1 MIKCGTD
8 IITVDLLPFM
18 LVAGDHAIND
28 MASDEEDSWKS
39 ILEKEGFKERVYTEK
54 EIEYC
59 ESKNI
64 QKYQSYSGRFAA
76 KEAIFKALSTLI
88 EDKYKIKWTDF
99 EIINDKEG
107 KPNVQINTDII
118 DKSLIKNIDIS
129 ISHCKEYATA
139 VCIIEINN

>member
-8 IITVDLLPFM
+8 IIEIARVKD
-18 LVAGDHAIND
+18 AI
-28 MASDEEDSWKS
+28 
-39 ILEKEGFKERVYTEK
+39 EKEGFKERVYTEK

-59 ESKNI
+59 ESKNV

-76 KEAIFKALSTLI
+76 KEAIFKALSSII

-107 KPNVQINTDII
+107 KPNVQINTNII
-118 DKSLIKNIDIS
+118 DISLIKNIDIS

>member
-8 IITVDLLPFM
+8 IIEIDRIK
-18 LVAGDHAIND
+18 DAI
-28 MASDEEDSWKS
+28 
-39 ILEKEGFKERVYTEK
+39 EKEGFKKRVYTEK

-59 ESKNI
+59 ESKNV

-76 KEAIFKALSTLI
+76 KEAIFKALSILI

-99 EIINDKEG
+99 EIINDEEG

-118 DKSLIKNIDIS
+118 DKSIIKNIDIS

>member
-8 IITVDLLPFM
+8 IIEIARIKDAM
-18 LVAGDHAIND
+18 
-28 MASDEEDSWKS
+28 
-39 ILEKEGFKERVYTEK
+39 EKEGFKERVYTEK

-59 ESKNI
+59 ESKNV

-76 KEAIFKALSTLI
+76 KEAIFKVLSTLI

-107 KPNVQINTDII
+107 KPNVQINTNII

>member
-8 IITVDLLPFM
+8 IIEIDRIK
-18 LVAGDHAIND
+18 DAI
-28 MASDEEDSWKS
+28 
-39 ILEKEGFKERVYTEK
+39 EKEGFKKRVYTEK

-59 ESKNI
+59 ESKNV

-76 KEAIFKALSTLI
+76 KEAIFKALSILI

-99 EIINDKEG
+99 EIINDEEG

>member
-8 IITVDLLPFM
+8 IIEIDRIK
-18 LVAGDHAIND
+18 DAI
-28 MASDEEDSWKS
+28 
-39 ILEKEGFKERVYTEK
+39 EKEGFKKRVYTEK

-59 ESKNI
+59 ESKNV

-76 KEAIFKALSTLI
+76 KEAIFKALSILI

-99 EIINDKEG
+99 EIINDEEG

-129 ISHCKEYATA
+129 ISHCKEYTTA

>member
-8 IITVDLLPFM
+8 IIEIDRIK
-18 LVAGDHAIND
+18 DAI
-28 MASDEEDSWKS
+28 
-39 ILEKEGFKERVYTEK
+39 EKEGFKKRVYTEK

-59 ESKNI
+59 ESKNV

-76 KEAIFKALSTLI
+76 KEAIFKALSILI

-99 EIINDKEG
+99 EIINDEEG

-118 DKSLIKNIDIS
+118 DKSFIKNIDIS